1 MITIVVQINGVTKRF
16 GDHEVLKDI
25 HLDIPEHTVFGF
37 VGANGSGKTTLMKC
51 MLGLLPLNAGSIIIA
66 GESVTFGETKS
77 NQYVG
82 YLPDVPEYYPFYN
95 ARQYLELCAVITNM
109 TKKERQGR
117 IHELLELVGLADTTS
132 HISTYSRGMK
142 QRLGIAQALL
152 NRPKLLICDEPTSAL
167 DPAGRAQI
175 LSILQQAKAE
185 TTVFFSTHIVSDAEQ
200 ICDHVAMLHE
210 GNIVFKDKLAN
221 LKQQIT
227 GQFIFTFA
235 IPVAEAH
242 ERLRHTPFKMKI
254 DTEQLVVSLPD
265 ESTQLAFMQELITQK
280 ILIQSMQPKTRL
292 LEQLVLEVLG

>member
-1 MITIVVQINGVTKRF
+1 MVVQINGVTKRF

-25 HLDIPEHTVFGF
+25 HLHIPEHTVFGF

-51 MLGLLPLNAGSIIIA
+51 MLGLLPLNAGSITIA

-82 YLPDVPEYYPFYN
+82 YLPDVPEFYPFHN
-95 ARQYLELCAVITNM
+95 ATQYLELCAVITNM
-109 TKKERQGR
+109 TKTERRER
-117 IHELLELVGLADTTS
+117 IQELLELVGLADTPS
-132 HISTYSRGMK
+132 FISTYSRGMK

-210 GNIVFKDKLAN
+210 GTIIFQDELTN
-221 LKQQIT
+221 LKQRIT
-227 GQFIFTFA
+227 GEFVFTFT
-235 IPVAEAH
+235 IPVAEARD
-242 ERLRHTPFKMKI
+242 RLQNTPFEIKI
-254 DTEQLVVSLPD
+254 DSDQLVVSLPN
-265 ESTQLAFMQELITQK
+265 ESTQLTFMQELTTQK